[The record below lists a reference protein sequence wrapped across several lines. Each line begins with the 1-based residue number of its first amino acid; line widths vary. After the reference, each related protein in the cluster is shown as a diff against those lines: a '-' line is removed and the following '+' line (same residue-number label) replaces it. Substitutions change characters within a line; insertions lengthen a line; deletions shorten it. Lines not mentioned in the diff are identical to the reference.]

1 MKSMT
6 GFGKATEQNDRYHV
20 DVELKSVNQRF
31 LDINLRMPKEVNPYE
46 MTIRQVLKEALYRGR
61 VEGYIT
67 TKEFGAGNKK
77 VQVHWPLIHQLID
90 EIQEQVETTYDSK
103 HFDVSQTINQL
114 LTNPDYV
121 EIVESQEVDESFGP
135 LILKAVEQAV
145 AKIDQSR
152 LQEGQ
157 KIQTVL
163 LNYSQEF
170 ASLIENLAQFTDIY
184 EKEFREKFETKINTW
199 LGGQV
204 EETRLLTEMV
214 ILLEKADIHEE
225 LDRLGIHLEKLN
237 ELLLKNEP
245 TGRELD
251 FLIQEINREVNTIGS
266 KSSAI
271 EIKTI
276 VVQLKTILEKI
287 REQIQNIE

>member
-6 GFGKATEQNDRYHV
+6 GFGKATGQNDRYHV
-20 DVELKSVNQRF
+20 DIELKSVNQRF

-46 MTIRQVLKEALYRGR
+46 MAIRQVIKDALYRGR
-61 VEGYIT
+61 VEGYFTI
-67 TKEFGAGNKK
+67 KEFGVGNKN
-77 VQVHWPLIHQLID
+77 VLVHWPLIHQLVD
-90 EIQEQVETTYDSK
+90 EIQEQVETTYGSK
-103 HFDVSQTINQL
+103 RFDATQTINQL

-121 EIVESQEVDESFGP
+121 EIIESQEMDESFEP
-135 LILKAVEQAV
+135 LLLNVVEQAV
-145 AKIDQSR
+145 AKINQSR

-157 KIQTVL
+157 KIQQVL
-163 LNYSQEF
+163 LDYSQEVTE
-170 ASLIENLAQFTDIY
+170 LVKKLTQFTAIY
-184 EKEFREKFETKINTW
+184 EKEFREKFEIKLNTW

-237 ELLLKNEP
+237 ELLLNEGP

>member
-31 LDINLRMPKEVNPYE
+31 LDINLRMPKEVNPHE
-46 MTIRQVLKEALYRGR
+46 MAIRQVIKDALYRGR

-67 TKEFGAGNKK
+67 IKEFGAGNKN
-77 VQVHWPLIHQLID
+77 VLVHWPLIHQLID

-103 HFDVSQTINQL
+103 RFDATQTINQL

-121 EIVESQEVDESFGP
+121 EIVESQEVDESFSS
-135 LILKAVEQAV
+135 LILETVEQAV
-145 AKIDQSR
+145 AKINQSR

-157 KIQTVL
+157 KIQQVL
-163 LNYSQEF
+163 LEYSQEV
-170 ASLIENLAQFTDIY
+170 SDLVENLGRFTEFY
-184 EKEFREKFETKINTW
+184 EKEFREKFEAKLTAW
-199 LGGQV
+199 LGAQV
-204 EETRLLTEMV
+204 EEARLLTEMV

-237 ELLLKNEP
+237 ELLLKEGP
-245 TGRELD
+245 AGRELD

>member
-31 LDINLRMPKEVNPYE
+31 LDINLRMPKEVNPHE
-46 MTIRQVLKEALYRGR
+46 MAIRQVIKDALYRGR

-67 TKEFGAGNKK
+67 IKEFGAGNKN
-77 VQVHWPLIHQLID
+77 VLVHWPLIHQLID

-103 HFDVSQTINQL
+103 RFDAAQTINQL

-121 EIVESQEVDESFGP
+121 EIVESQEVDESFGS
-135 LILKAVEQAV
+135 LILTAVEQAL
-145 AKIDQSR
+145 AEIDQSR

-157 KIQTVL
+157 KIQQVL
-163 LNYSQEF
+163 LEYSQEV
-170 ASLIENLAQFTDIY
+170 SDLVENLGQFTEVY
-184 EKEFREKFETKINTW
+184 EKEFREKFEAKLTAW
-199 LGGQV
+199 LGAQV
-204 EETRLLTEMV
+204 EEARLLTEMV

-237 ELLLKNEP
+237 ELLLKEGP
-245 TGRELD
+245 AGRELD